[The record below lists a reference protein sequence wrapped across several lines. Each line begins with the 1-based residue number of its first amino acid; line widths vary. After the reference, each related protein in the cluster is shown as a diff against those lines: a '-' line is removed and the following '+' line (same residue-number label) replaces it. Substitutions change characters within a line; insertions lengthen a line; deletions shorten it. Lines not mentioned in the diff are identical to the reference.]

1 MSAKEQQEKP
11 APQRSRLTAPF
22 WEAAAQQK
30 LLLQFDPATG
40 RCQFY
45 PRPLSLFSDS
55 GKLEWK
61 ESSGRGTLVAF
72 TVVHSPAKGYEN
84 EAPYL
89 AGIIRLDEGPRFFAR
104 IVNADAASLRA
115 GQRMRVAWAT
125 PPEAHPQR
133 MPCVFEP
140 GN

>member
-1 MSAKEQQEKP
+1 MSTKEKQETP
-11 APQRSRLTAPF
+11 APRHSRLTAPF
-22 WEAAAQQK
+22 WDAAAQQQ

-40 RCQFY
+40 RYQFY

-55 GKLEWK
+55 GRLEWR

-125 PPEAHPQR
+125 PPETHPQR

-140 GN
+140 G

>member
-1 MSAKEQQEKP
+1 MSTKEKQEKP

-89 AGIIRLDEGPRFFAR
+89 AGIVRLDEGPRFFAR

-125 PPEAHPQR
+125 SLAAHPQR